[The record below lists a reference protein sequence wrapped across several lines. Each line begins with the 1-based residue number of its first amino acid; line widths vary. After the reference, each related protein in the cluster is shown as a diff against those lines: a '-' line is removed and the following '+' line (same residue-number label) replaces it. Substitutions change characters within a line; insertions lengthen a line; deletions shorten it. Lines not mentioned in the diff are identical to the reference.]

1 MVTTDKQEVI
11 VSQAPVSYGK
21 EDIQESLMEP
31 VAAPQPPEEFEMLPI
46 PKKKKKEKL
55 SDSEPDENGF

>member
-1 MVTTDKQEVI
+1 
-11 VSQAPVSYGK
+11 
-21 EDIQESLMEP
+21 MEP

-55 SDSEPDENGF
+55 SDSEPDDNGFQVIFDK